1 MILILI
7 LLVYAK
13 HVLANRKQLVTC
25 IGNTLNA
32 NRGANNPNLI
42 LKEVIIITKKKTTTT
57 KNTTKTSKSTNTLTR
72 RDEQKKEL
80 RDKLNSKQ
88 ICFCHNY
95 ILDSSTAVE
104 AYLTAYPRSI
114 I

>member
-1 MILILI
+1 MGG
-7 LLVYAK
+7 K
-13 HVLANRKQLVTC
+13 
-25 IGNTLNA
+25 
-32 NRGANNPNLI
+32 GAYVNWPPSNPNLI
-42 LKEVIIITKKKTTTT
+42 LKEVTTMTKKTNKSSTNS
-57 KNTTKTSKSTNTLTR
+57 KKSNTTKSNNTLTR

>member
-1 MILILI
+1 MGG
-7 LLVYAK
+7 K
-13 HVLANRKQLVTC
+13 
-25 IGNTLNA
+25 
-32 NRGANNPNLI
+32 GAYVNWPPSNPNLI
-42 LKEVIIITKKKTTTT
+42 LKEVTTMTKKTTKSSTKKTT
-57 KNTTKTSKSTNTLTR
+57 NNTLTR

>member
-1 MILILI
+1 M
-7 LLVYAK
+7 
-13 HVLANRKQLVTC
+13 
-25 IGNTLNA
+25 
-32 NRGANNPNLI
+32 
-42 LKEVIIITKKKTTTT
+42 IIITKKKTTST
-57 KNTTKTSKSTNTLTR
+57 NTTKKNNTTSKNNTLTR

>member
-1 MILILI
+1 MP
-7 LLVYAK
+7 A
-13 HVLANRKQLVTC
+13 AS
-25 IGNTLNA
+25 A
-32 NRGANNPNLI
+32 NRGVIIPTI
-42 LKEVIIITKKKTTTT
+42 LKEVIIITKKKTTSTKST
-57 KNTTKTSKSTNTLTR
+57 KNTNNTLTR

>member
-1 MILILI
+1 MGG
-7 LLVYAK
+7 K
-13 HVLANRKQLVTC
+13 
-25 IGNTLNA
+25 
-32 NRGANNPNLI
+32 GAYVNWPPSNPNLI
-42 LKEVIIITKKKTTTT
+42 LKEVIIITKKKTTTSTNSKKTNTTNKSST
-57 KNTTKTSKSTNTLTR
+57 KNQLTR

>member
-1 MILILI
+1 MGG
-7 LLVYAK
+7 K
-13 HVLANRKQLVTC
+13 
-25 IGNTLNA
+25 
-32 NRGANNPNLI
+32 GAYVNWPPSNPNLI
-42 LKEVIIITKKKTTTT
+42 LKEVTTMTKKTNKSSTKKTNT
-57 KNTTKTSKSTNTLTR
+57 KNNSNNTLTR

>member
-1 MILILI
+1 M
-7 LLVYAK
+7 
-13 HVLANRKQLVTC
+13 
-25 IGNTLNA
+25 
-32 NRGANNPNLI
+32 
-42 LKEVIIITKKKTTTT
+42 TKKTNKSSTT
-57 KNTTKTSKSTNTLTR
+57 KKTNTTKSNTTNTLTR

>member
-1 MILILI
+1 MGG
-7 LLVYAK
+7 K
-13 HVLANRKQLVTC
+13 
-25 IGNTLNA
+25 
-32 NRGANNPNLI
+32 GAYVNWPPSNPNLI

-57 KNTTKTSKSTNTLTR
+57 KNTTKTSKSNNTLTR

>member
-1 MILILI
+1 M
-7 LLVYAK
+7 
-13 HVLANRKQLVTC
+13 
-25 IGNTLNA
+25 
-32 NRGANNPNLI
+32 
-42 LKEVIIITKKKTTTT
+42 TKKTNKSSTKKTNTTT
-57 KNTTKTSKSTNTLTR
+57 KSNNTLTR

>member
-1 MILILI
+1 M
-7 LLVYAK
+7 
-13 HVLANRKQLVTC
+13 T
-25 IGNTLNA
+25 
-32 NRGANNPNLI
+32 
-42 LKEVIIITKKKTTTT
+42 KKTTKSSTT
-57 KNTTKTSKSTNTLTR
+57 KSTKNNNNQLTR